1 VLSVGVHCDRVDHSV
16 RAAEFRQPIPQ
27 GCGGRAVPCSIFQKL
42 FQSSAYRRDIKA
54 RLLGV
59 TLLLSSR
66 MRSSMGILAIIA
78 AIVIVPMM
86 MSNLHNNVAN
96 HILFLFSYLAL
107 DANNFFDMV
116 SYSIGPL
123 VIEYPVALA
132 IFYAALFVVG
142 IVLSRR

>member
-1 VLSVGVHCDRVDHSV
+1 
-16 RAAEFRQPIPQ
+16 
-27 GCGGRAVPCSIFQKL
+27 
-42 FQSSAYRRDIKA
+42 
-54 RLLGV
+54 
-59 TLLLSSR
+59 
-66 MRSSMGILAIIA
+66 MGILAIIA

-86 MSNLHNNVAN
+86 MSNLHNNVAD

-132 IFYAALFVVG
+132 IFYAALFVIG
-142 IVLSRR
+142 TVLSKRWFSKHQVA

>member
-1 VLSVGVHCDRVDHSV
+1 
-16 RAAEFRQPIPQ
+16 
-27 GCGGRAVPCSIFQKL
+27 
-42 FQSSAYRRDIKA
+42 
-54 RLLGV
+54 
-59 TLLLSSR
+59 
-66 MRSSMGILAIIA
+66 MGILAIIA

-107 DANNFFDMV
+107 DANNFFDMI

-132 IFYAALFVVG
+132 IFYAALFVIG
-142 IVLSRR
+142 TVLSKRWFSKHQVALSAQCATAVSFSGDVGESGELPFDSCAL